1 MQTRQAPI
9 KPQIRT
15 FSEEFKKAKIK
26 ELDEKL
32 ISIQELVTSYK
43 ISRTSVYKWLV
54 KYSIHYQKGTKMV
67 VELESE
73 AQKTK
78 QLLQEK
84 AELQRALGEKQMQL
98 DLLNK
103 LIEFASDDLRIDLKK
118 SFQEKLSTS
127 LD

>member
-1 MQTRQAPI
+1 MQTGQAPL
-9 KPQIRT
+9 KPQNRT

-32 ISIQELVTSYK
+32 VSIQELVTSYK
-43 ISRTSVYKWLV
+43 VSRTSIYKWLI

-67 VELESE
+67 TELESE
-73 AQKTK
+73 AYKTK
-78 QLLQEK
+78 QLLQER

-103 LIEFASDDLRIDLKK
+103 LIEIASDELKIDLKK

-127 LD
+127 FG

>member
-1 MQTRQAPI
+1 MQTRQAPV
-9 KPQIRT
+9 KPQLRT

-26 ELDEKL
+26 ELDQKL

-43 ISRTSVYKWLV
+43 ISRTSVYKWLI
-54 KYSIHYQKGTKMV
+54 KYSIHYEKGTKMV
-67 VELESE
+67 IELESE
-73 AQKTK
+73 AHKTK

-103 LIEFASDDLRIDLKK
+103 LIEFASDDLKIDLKK
-118 SFQEKLSTS
+118 SFQEKLSAS
-127 LD
+127 FV

>member
-1 MQTRQAPI
+1 MQTIQAPV

-43 ISRTSVYKWLV
+43 ISRTSVYKWLI

-67 VELESE
+67 IELESE

>member
-1 MQTRQAPI
+1 MQTRQTPV
-9 KPQIRT
+9 KVQLRT

-32 ISIQELVTSYK
+32 ISIQELVTSYQ
-43 ISRTSVYKWLV
+43 ISRTSIYKWLI
-54 KYSIHYQKGTKMV
+54 KYSVHYQKGTKMV
-67 VELESE
+67 IELESE
-73 AQKTK
+73 SHKTK

-103 LIEFASDDLRIDLKK
+103 LIEFASDDLKIDLKK

-127 LD
+127 FD

>member
-1 MQTRQAPI
+1 MQTRQAPV
-9 KPQIRT
+9 KPQSRT

-26 ELDEKL
+26 ELDQKL
-32 ISIQELVTSYK
+32 ISIQELVTSYQ
-43 ISRTSVYKWLV
+43 ISRTSIYKWLI
-54 KYSIHYQKGTKMV
+54 KYSIHYQKGSKMV
-67 VELESE
+67 IELESE
-73 AQKTK
+73 AYKTK

-103 LIEFASDDLRIDLKK
+103 LIEFASDDLKIDLKK

-127 LD
+127 FD

>member
-1 MQTRQAPI
+1 MQTRQAPV
-9 KPQIRT
+9 KAQLRT

-43 ISRTSVYKWLV
+43 ISRTSIYKWLI

-67 VELESE
+67 IELESE
-73 AQKTK
+73 SHKTK

-103 LIEFASDDLRIDLKK
+103 LIEFASDDLKIDLKK

-127 LD
+127 FG